1 MRTKARPRALLM
13 RCVTRKQG
21 GNQFT
26 RAIRE
31 SGDHAT
37 KVRKIFRSP
46 FRALDFSGI
55 EADVLCARVRPFR
68 IEKPLF
74 SLLECKSELGQH
86 ENVAALER
94 VRQRFSTRSGN
105 RGMPARDFE

>member
-37 KVRKIFRSP
+37 KIRKIFRSP
-46 FRALDFSGI
+46 FRALNFSGI
-55 EADVLCARVRPFR
+55 EADVLCASVRPFR
-68 IEKPLF
+68 MEKPLF
-74 SLLECKSELGQH
+74 SLLDSTRELGPH
-86 ENVAALER
+86 ETVAASER
-94 VRQRFSTRSGN
+94 VRQR
-105 RGMPARDFE
+105 